1 MKNTNIH
8 YMLQV
13 SDFIHRLVDKK
24 TRFPLLY
31 LFNYG
36 VDLLSC
42 LNPDILN
49 NSINYFLIKKCLK

>member
-24 TRFPLLY
+24 HVSHCFISLIMAWTCY
-31 LFNYG
+31 L
-36 VDLLSC
+36 V
-42 LNPDILN
+42 
-49 NSINYFLIKKCLK
+49 